1 MSKTSNKSF
10 NDLYSLLGEMAK
22 STYDNQI
29 ERQYREKYSPT
40 LQLQRLDAQKI
51 YNAIKNGE
59 NSQEKSC

>member
-1 MSKTSNKSF
+1 
-10 NDLYSLLGEMAK
+10 MAK
-22 STYDNQI
+22 HTYENQI

-40 LQLQRLDAQKI
+40 LQLLRQDAQKI